1 MFINH
6 TQYTMLLHK
15 HVPLMEYNP
24 EEAFNNNVIGTRNVA
39 VAAKSTSKK
48 IRNDFY

>member
-39 VAAKSTSKK
+39 VAAKKHE
-48 IRNDFY
+48 